1 MVMTQKKNRNPNA
14 QNSKANG
21 APATKILGKK
31 RPREEDSGDDEDV
44 GTKLDAVQVKKL
56 KQMIVEDADDSGST
70 ELDAE
75 EEIEGDS
82 DEDSEEYGDED
93 DSDHNGDTE
102 DELPE
107 KVVKLANSREKTQH
121 QQTPVKSNQEKLKAT
136 AKQSEQKVGVQKQFR
151 VSASNILLFNIPRLN
166 ENELH
171 GFLAKRNVHPESISC
186 INSPVAL
193 LGFADDAAAKKA
205 VSACSGAAYSQDT
218 LAVVPVTDGDIGM
231 IRSNKNPHPGR
242 PDAPLTC
249 LFVASLPKSITEKE
263 ILKVIGIEPKHLR
276 LMTSGPKNYLTNACY
291 IDCNSEDDARKAFQA
306 LQNHQ
311 FGDVQVKVYLKPQSN
326 FNPVTETSL
335 IVTNVP
341 FSAEIDDVKKQFPS
355 AKKVELTRRGCFM
368 LSFGSAEDRARVLK
382 ESEGKI
388 MGGRTLRFITS
399 DKSAVDYPVFV
410 SNIAFAVSADEL
422 KAAFPGCRNVFMR
435 KKNGRFNG
443 NAIVYFTTKEAAEAG
458 AKEGAKKELKGR
470 LLKTKVQDQSAD
482 PSIDKQ
488 SAASPKKGTEKPK
501 PRVENKA
508 KAVLPAQVGSES
520 EEEDD
525 EEDKSGDEEIDEGD
539 SEDDSVGDAEND
551 MVEEGSESVSGVEED
566 APITVVVENVGVAED
581 EAAASLI
588 VEAVAAE
595 VSRTVV
601 VVGREDAED
610 LSKNNRD
617 LCVNQMSNLY
627 RVSPPV
633 GDCRSALD
641 SRSLCVYDYPGGLSE
656 ADLYPLFPAAVSI
669 SCQRRGSSS
678 SCLVQFQSDA
688 YCQAALVECQNGKLI
703 GGRPVQARIVPS
715 IGSDHN
721 FDGYSGSGYALAD
734 HSRIGPGDEHN
745 PRDYGSYLCQRPD
758 CTLRNLAWSVTEDD
772 LIREFLR
779 AVSVSIVF
787 DGENR
792 SQGATTSDRYNR
804 AGGSGRRRGGGG
816 YGGEGM
822 HLRRR
827 CDDVDGNE
835 RRSCGVSNV
844 GGCFAGMPR
853 NSGGR
858 FDRDRRDRSPGHR
871 RTGGSGARITSAVI
885 RRAPG
890 DSSDSDFDNRG

>member
-14 QNSKANG
+14 QNPKANG
-21 APATKILGKK
+21 TPATKILGKK

-56 KQMIVEDADDSGST
+56 KQMIVEDVDDSGST

-82 DEDSEEYGDED
+82 DEESEEYGDED

-121 QQTPVKSNQEKLKAT
+121 RQTPAKSNQEKLKAT
-136 AKQSEQKVGVQKQFR
+136 AKQSEQKVEVQKQFR

-249 LFVASLPKSITEKE
+249 LFVASLPKSVTEKE

-291 IDCNSEDDARKAFQA
+291 IDCNSEDDARKAFQV

-326 FNPVTETSL
+326 FNPITETSL
-335 IVTNVP
+335 IVANVP

-368 LSFGSAEDRARVLK
+368 LSFGSVEDRAKVLK
-382 ESEGKI
+382 ESEGKV
-388 MGGRTLRFITS
+388 MGGRALRFITS

-443 NAIVYFTTKEAAEAG
+443 NAVVYFTTKEAAEAG

-508 KAVLPAQVGSES
+508 KPVLPAQVGSES
-520 EEEDD
+520 EEEDDEEDKSDD

-539 SEDDSVGDAEND
+539 SEDDSVDDAEND
-551 MVEEGSESVSGVEED
+551 MVEEGSESASGAEED
-566 APITVVVENVGVAED
+566 AP
-581 EAAASLI
+581 
-588 VEAVAAE
+588 
-595 VSRTVV
+595 VSKRPKRDQDSAFKDHSGGGKRG
-601 VVGREDAED
+601 GR
-610 LSKNNRD
+610 
-617 LCVNQMSNLY
+617 
-627 RVSPPV
+627 
-633 GDCRSALD
+633 
-641 SRSLCVYDYPGGLSE
+641 GGRGGG
-656 ADLYPLFPAAVSI
+656 FPH
-669 SCQRRGSSS
+669 RGS
-678 SCLVQFQSDA
+678 
-688 YCQAALVECQNGKLI
+688 
-703 GGRPVQARIVPS
+703 
-715 IGSDHN
+715 
-721 FDGYSGSGYALAD
+721 
-734 HSRIGPGDEHN
+734 
-745 PRDYGSYLCQRPD
+745 
-758 CTLRNLAWSVTEDD
+758 
-772 LIREFLR
+772 
-779 AVSVSIVF
+779 
-787 DGENR
+787 
-792 SQGATTSDRYNR
+792 
-804 AGGSGRRRGGGG
+804 RGGGG
-816 YGGEGM
+816 FQN
-822 HLRRR
+822 R
-827 CDDVDGNE
+827 
-835 RRSCGVSNV
+835 
-844 GGCFAGMPR
+844 
-853 NSGGR
+853 
-858 FDRDRRDRSPGHR
+858 
-871 RTGGSGARITSAVI
+871 GSRGAR
-885 RRAPG
+885 G
-890 DSSDSDFDNRG
+890 RGGPFKK